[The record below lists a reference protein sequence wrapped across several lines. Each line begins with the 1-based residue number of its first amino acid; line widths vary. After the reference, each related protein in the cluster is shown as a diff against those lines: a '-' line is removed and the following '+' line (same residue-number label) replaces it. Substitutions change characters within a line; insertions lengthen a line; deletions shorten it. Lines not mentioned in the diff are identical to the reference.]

1 MFNWYPGHM
10 AKTLREIKEQQKIF
24 DLFIILLDSRIP
36 LTSFNP
42 ELYKIINQKPILF
55 VFTKADKV
63 NKDKLNKYILE
74 NYKEHKSLI
83 LNLKLSDAYK
93 KLSSKINEFYLEL
106 TKKNLVKGKLTPN
119 IKCVVMG
126 IPNVGKS
133 TLINLLSRSSST
145 KVGNMPGVTK
155 SRQWINCAHFMLLD
169 TPGVLMPKIE
179 NDIIGAKLAI
189 TSSIKLDGLNK
200 KDVLFHIYRLLSN
213 IAPNELLKLG
223 LQPLDKDKDIY
234 QELLKYGQN
243 NKMLL
248 KNNEVDINKVINK
261 LIKHFQE
268 LNNIIYD

>member
-155 SRQWINCAHFMLLD
+155 SRQWINCANFMLLD

>member
-83 LNLKLSDAYK
+83 LNLKSSDAYK

-155 SRQWINCAHFMLLD
+155 SRQWINCANFMLLD

-200 KDVLFHIYRLLSN
+200 IDVLFHIYRLLSN
-213 IAPNELLKLG
+213 IAPNELQKIG
-223 LQPLDKDKDIY
+223 LQPLDKDEDIY

>member
-36 LTSFNP
+36 LTSFNT

-74 NYKEHKSLI
+74 NYKEYKSLI
-83 LNLKLSDAYK
+83 LNLKSNDAYK

-106 TKKNLVKGKLTPN
+106 TKKNLAKGKLTPN

-133 TLINLLSRSSST
+133 TLINLLSHSSST

-155 SRQWINCAHFMLLD
+155 SRQWINCANFMLLD

-223 LQPLDKDKDIY
+223 LQPLDKDEDIY

>member
-74 NYKEHKSLI
+74 NYKEYKSLI
-83 LNLKLSDAYK
+83 LNLKSSDAYK

-106 TKKNLVKGKLTPN
+106 TKKNLAKGKLTPN

-155 SRQWINCAHFMLLD
+155 SRQWINCANFMLLD

-200 KDVLFHIYRLLSN
+200 N

-223 LQPLDKDKDIY
+223 LQPLDKDEDIY